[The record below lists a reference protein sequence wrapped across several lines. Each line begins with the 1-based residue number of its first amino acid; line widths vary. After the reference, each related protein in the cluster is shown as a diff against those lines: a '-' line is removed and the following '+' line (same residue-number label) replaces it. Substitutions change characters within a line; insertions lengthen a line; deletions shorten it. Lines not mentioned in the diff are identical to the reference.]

1 MTDNQAKNV
10 KKTKNTKSNTKVTLE
25 KSAVTKVTAPK
36 STVTKVTAPKPTVTK
51 VTAPKSGVTKVKSS
65 KVKSTKVKET
75 VVVPEETVVVP
86 EATVVVPEETVVV
99 PEATV
104 VVPEETVVVKQSINE
119 LLDNLLVDSQEIFK
133 ANKNMV
139 SLLKTLLK
147 IYSKDM
153 KHLEKSSLKNKKRVV
168 TGKKRSPSGFA
179 KPTLI
184 TNSLCDFYGVSHNT
198 LVSRTDITKCI
209 TKHIKEHDLQTPE
222 NRRRFIPDDKLQS
235 ILSPLDMVKK
245 DKNGLTDGEK
255 GYTYFNLQKYISG
268 QFIKA

>member
-10 KKTKNTKSNTKVTLE
+10 KKTKNPKSNTKVTLE

-36 STVTKVTAPKPTVTK
+36 SVVTKVTAPKSTVTK
-51 VTAPKSGVTKVKSS
+51 VTAPKSTVT
-65 KVKSTKVKET
+65 KVKSTKVKST
-75 VVVPEETVVVP
+75 KVVPEETVVVP
-86 EATVVVPEETVVV
+86 EATVVVPEATVVV
-99 PEATV
+99 PEETV

-147 IYSKDM
+147 IYAKDM